1 MTSTISPQ
9 STRRRII
16 SLAIP
21 ALGTLAVEPM
31 YVLVDTAIVGR
42 LGTPQLAGVAIAS
55 TILLTVV
62 SLTVALE
69 YGITPDIAFAHGQ
82 DRAEDAHILA
92 SDGLVLAVVLG
103 TVIGGVLAMSARP
116 LAWVLGGRGE
126 VLHHATTYLRIAALG
141 LPFILVA
148 YVGHGVMRGMNSF
161 TKPLV
166 VVAIANVVNVVL
178 EIVAVHGLHWGVAG
192 SAWSTVV
199 AQVGAAVA
207 FVAVL
212 RPHTTWT
219 PPRWDRVQP
228 LLRSGVHFALRSI
241 AMFAVWNTAT
251 AVAARIDTPTLAANQ
266 VITQIFMF
274 ASLGLDA
281 LAIPAQSLVAGA
293 LGAGSR
299 ADAAEVGWTS
309 ARLSLWCGAALGV
322 VMAVSGPWLAPV
334 FTHDGA
340 VQSRLVGGLLIL
352 AVMQW
357 PGAIAFAFD
366 GALIGAEDERWLA
379 RQAVRNLLAY
389 APLAIATL
397 FVPALGLL
405 GLLGA
410 QAMWM
415 VTRAWVNTHRWR
427 TLFPA

>member
-1 MTSTISPQ
+1 MKLSDTP

-16 SLAIP
+16 ALAIP
-21 ALGTLAVEPM
+21 ALGTLAVKPL

-82 DRAEDAHILA
+82 GRVDDARVLA
-92 SDGLVLAVVLG
+92 SDGLMLAVGLG
-103 TVIGGVLAMSARP
+103 TVIGTALAISARW
-116 LAWVLGGRGE
+116 LSWLIGGRGE
-126 VLHHATTYLRIAALG
+126 VLDHATTYLRIAALG
-141 LPFILVA
+141 LPLILIA
-148 YVGHGVMRGMNSF
+148 YVGHGVKRGMNSF
-161 TKPLV
+161 TKPLI

-178 EIVAVHGLHWGVAG
+178 EIVAVHVLRWGVAG

-199 AQVGAAVA
+199 AQAGAAVG
-207 FVAVL
+207 FVFILA
-212 RPHTTWT
+212 PHTTWT
-219 PPRWDRVQP
+219 WPRWVRIQP
-228 LLRSGVHFALRSI
+228 LLRSGLHFALRSI

-293 LGAGSR
+293 LGSGDR
-299 ADAAEVGWTS
+299 DEADHVGWTS
-309 ARLSLWCGAALGV
+309 ARLSLWCGIVLGV
-322 VMAVSGPWLAPV
+322 VMAVSGPWIAPI
-334 FTHDGA
+334 FAHDGA
-340 VQSRLVGGLLIL
+340 VQSRLVGGLVIL
-352 AVMQW
+352 AMMQL

-379 RQAVRNLLAY
+379 RQAVRNLAAY
-389 APLAIATL
+389 APLAVLTL
-397 FVPALGLL
+397 FVPAMGLI

-415 VTRAWVNTHRWR
+415 TTRAWVNTNRWR
-427 TLFPA
+427 FLFR